1 MFASLVQGS
10 AGELTRFSLVR
21 LWYLQV
27 TGRMPAL
34 TTSTVHDEIQVDC
47 DVADAVDVARVVRTE
62 MEDFAGMFGPT
73 PVIADLEI
81 TTTNW
86 ADKKEMEI

>member
-27 TGRMPAL
+27 TGQMPAV

-47 DVADAVDVARVVRTE
+47 DVADADDVSRAVRAE
-62 MEDFAGMFGPT
+62 MEDFTGMFGPT

-81 TTTNW
+81 TTTSW
-86 ADKKEMEI
+86 ADKEDME